1 MRQIN
6 HGLIFEM
13 YNGKHARVR
22 PSVCMSVC
30 VCATKPLPLVRAG
43 KADATSAA
51 RLSKDAVQ
59 FNGKTRDGQHF
70 SDNIFL
76 VPVCK

>member
-6 HGLIFEM
+6 HELIFEM
-13 YNGKHARVR
+13 YNGKHARVC
-22 PSVCMSVC
+22 PVCLHVGVC
-30 VCATKPLPLVRAG
+30 LCDQAVPLVRAG

-59 FNGKTRDGQHF
+59 FNGKTRDRQHF